1 MASAGLLLQLTI
13 ILITVEGA
21 FTDFVNV
28 ECIENQ
34 RAQVGQETLLKC
46 VVKAS
51 PEAENLIRII
61 GVQWQKRPWGSS
73 EWGTVLEVQEE
84 KQSAS
89 EGYSL
94 ADPLWRSGKKNMSL
108 LISNTAVKHDGVYR
122 CAVATSAGNGECPS
136 VDLTVTG
143 KLLPL
148 HHSSTCVWRNP
159 LLKMVRIP
167 ALCALLLTLRI
178 VK

>member
-13 ILITVEGA
+13 ILITVKSA

-28 ECIENQ
+28 KCIGNQ

-46 VVKAS
+46 VVEAS
-51 PEAENLIRII
+51 AEVENLLRITD
-61 GVQWQKRPWGSS
+61 VRWQKSPLGSS
-73 EWGTVLEVQEE
+73 EWGTVLEVQKE

-94 ADPLWRSGKKNMSL
+94 ADPLWRSGKNMSL
-108 LISNTAVKHDGVYR
+108 LISNTAVKHEGFYQ
-122 CAVATSAGNGECPS
+122 CTVATSAGNSQCHYFP
-136 VDLTVTG
+136 LNVTG

-167 ALCALLLTLRI
+167 ALCALLLTLRT